1 MKSVEI
7 SGGYSWRYGLYGFF
21 LGLLAPIGWT
31 VLRLV
36 FFWQEGQGLWQQ
48 TVSGITAS
56 GQSIALYLY
65 MGGGTALVF
74 GIVGFILGRGAQEMH
89 DRARRLDELN
99 RTVAMQK
106 EEFEFKFRDLN
117 KNLKNFHS
125 INSHLQKSFDVREI
139 FSLAADALHDILGYD
154 RVNIMMLNPER
165 TSGDFVAS
173 RGSGDDNVEGIYVPM
188 DDRGGAIYKTVLS
201 KQVLLVEDI
210 ARMPEEYHLK
220 PPCDNIVQ
228 LRSRSFILTPILV
241 RDEVVGLFAVD
252 NKVKRKK
259 LDDTDVD
266 TVKLFSDQVGSALM
280 KIGLLEAVE
289 TLTKELSHTFQEL
302 LKFREE
308 HARHD
313 LSLKEAT
320 HSTSESIL
328 DVARAA
334 DVVREVVEATRSS
347 TGEIS
352 VSIEQVS
359 QNLHQLT
366 DFMDKSI
373 SAMTEISTTIGSVQE
388 SAARSHSMSE
398 QVKVQAESGVGSV
411 TGALEGLKGI
421 SGAVEKATV
430 AIGRLAE
437 KGEEIGSITTVIN
450 EITQKTNL
458 LALNAA
464 IIAAQAGEHGRSFAV
479 VAEEVRNLSQEAARS
494 TSAIT
499 QIIEESQVYTR
510 ETVEHI
516 GITRQLVQD
525 GVGLGEKMAASLQQI
540 LDSAVLAMEM
550 AHSIRKATQEVSAS
564 VESVSVSI
572 EELGEMSSHVSL
584 ASREQA
590 QGTRSIVKSVEEL
603 KAMAVE
609 LVRSAEKQK
618 HNTRDIE
625 KAVAGVSEMARR
637 IFAEMEERQKGSQEV
652 IERLEGLK
660 NLENRA

>member
-1 MKSVEI
+1 MEI
-7 SGGYSWRYGLYGFF
+7 SANRSWLYGFYGIC
-21 LGLLAPIGWT
+21 LGLLAPIGWMA
-31 VLRLV
+31 LRLLL
-36 FFWQEGQGLWQQ
+36 FWQEGQGLWQQ
-48 TVSGITAS
+48 IVTGVAAS
-56 GQSIALYLY
+56 RESIALFIY

-74 GIVGFILGRGAQEMH
+74 GWVGFILGRGAQEIY
-89 DRARRLDELN
+89 DRAQRLDELN
-99 RTVAMQK
+99 HTVARQK
-106 EEFEFKFRDLN
+106 EEFEGKFRDLN
-117 KNLKNFHS
+117 NNLKNFHA
-125 INSHLQKSFDVREI
+125 INSHLQKSFESREI
-139 FSLAADALHDILGYD
+139 FNLAADALHDILGYD
-154 RVNIMMLNPER
+154 RVNILKVNKER
-165 TSGDFVAS
+165 SVLEFVAS
-173 RGSGDDNVEGIYVPM
+173 RGSGDDNVDGITIPL
-188 DDRGGAIYKTVLS
+188 DDRAGALYKIVVS
-201 KQVLLVEDI
+201 KQMLLVDDI
-210 ARMPEEYHLK
+210 TRLPEEYHLK
-220 PPCDNIVQ
+220 APCDNIVQ
-228 LRSRSFILTPILV
+228 LRSRSFILTPVIV
-241 RDEVVGLFAVD
+241 RDEVVGLFGVD
-252 NKVKRKK
+252 NKIKRKK
-259 LDDTDVD
+259 LDDTDAD
-266 TVKLFSDQVGSALM
+266 TVKLFSDQVASALT

-289 TLTKELSHTFQEL
+289 TLIKELDHTFREL
-302 LKFREE
+302 LKYREE

-320 HSTSESIL
+320 ASTSESIL
-328 DVARAA
+328 DIARAA

-366 DFMDKSI
+366 DFMEKSI

-398 QVKVQAESGVGSV
+398 KVKVQAENGVTSV

-479 VAEEVRNLSQEAARS
+479 VAEEVRDLSQEAARS
-494 TSAIT
+494 TGAIA
-499 QIIEESQVYTR
+499 QIIEESQGFTR
-510 ETVEHI
+510 ETVDHI
-516 GITRQLVQD
+516 GITRKLVHD

-550 AHSIRKATQEVSAS
+550 ALSIRKATQEVSAS
-564 VESVSVSI
+564 VESVTVSI

-603 KAMAVE
+603 KTMADE
-609 LVRSAEKQK
+609 LVRSADKQK
-618 HNTRDIE
+618 RNTREID
-625 KAVAGVSEMARR
+625 KAVGGVSEMARR
-637 IFAEMEERQKGSQEV
+637 IFAEMEERQKGSVEV
-652 IERLEGLK
+652 IERLEGMK
-660 NLENRA
+660 DLERGN